1 MACIGGEYDHD
12 RRADDLK
19 ILYKAYA
26 TEVLSDGIVDDEKVI
41 SYIYIFISSLLML
54 PLEGHVDIIPF

>member
-1 MACIGGEYDHD
+1 MSWNLFKIVFWCLAYIGGEYDHD

-26 TEVLSDGIVDDEKVI
+26 TEVLSDGIVDDQKVI
-41 SYIYIFISSLLML
+41 SDIFLFL
-54 PLEGHVDIIPF
+54 VY

>member
-1 MACIGGEYDHD
+1 MFKYFFWDLACIGGEYDHD

-41 SYIYIFISSLLML
+41 SYIYIHF
-54 PLEGHVDIIPF
+54 